1 MLDWEAQACQLRF
14 PSICLPVFLFFFGRV
29 IGQVYSSLVADR
41 GGIGLMPG
49 QTMLLAGM
57 SRVWGF

>member
-1 MLDWEAQACQLRF
+1 MSAEV
-14 PSICLPVFLFFFGRV
+14 SINLSTCFFVFFGRV